1 MKNAVIIDTFPDDI
15 HAHSV
20 AWSVSQNEDWE
31 CFHIYADNFPSKS
44 MLSIAMTMDDLML
57 GYEGPEAKIDL
68 TKFDQIT
75 YIPRRCKGPR
85 ISNTVH
91 SDDMSASY
99 SENISALSA
108 FRYIL
113 TSLPN
118 VISINNLAS
127 KRRADQKPLQLYLA
141 KKAGLVIPNSLFS
154 NNPNDIKKMLNI
166 SSDRLAYKTYTPC
179 TWRQEYDSSVRIF
192 MKYTNLISKSVLSSD
207 QVLRDTSGIFQNYIE
222 KHFEVRLVCMGS
234 QFFGS
239 KIDSQKNI
247 LSKVD
252 WRNEQEKLAVES
264 IKVPLGI
271 QESMINLMTDIG
283 IIFCTADFIVTPEG
297 EWIFLEVNEQGQWLW
312 QEEACSDLPILDA
325 YTEFVKNPSTDFR
338 YTTEKKIFSFEDYK
352 RYQWNIDYQ
361 KSIKLGYEDNGSH
374 ITLEKFI
381 DANQ

>member
-1 MKNAVIIDTFPDDI
+1 
-15 HAHSV
+15 
-20 AWSVSQNEDWE
+20 
-31 CFHIYADNFPSKS
+31 
-44 MLSIAMTMDDLML
+44 
-57 GYEGPEAKIDL
+57 
-68 TKFDQIT
+68 
-75 YIPRRCKGPR
+75 
-85 ISNTVH
+85 
-91 SDDMSASY
+91 
-99 SENISALSA
+99 
-108 FRYIL
+108 
-113 TSLPN
+113 
-118 VISINNLAS
+118 
-127 KRRADQKPLQLYLA
+127 
-141 KKAGLVIPNSLFS
+141 
-154 NNPNDIKKMLNI
+154 
-166 SSDRLAYKTYTPC
+166 
-179 TWRQEYDSSVRIF
+179 
-192 MKYTNLISKSVLSSD
+192 
-207 QVLRDTSGIFQNYIE
+207 
-222 KHFEVRLVCMGS
+222 MGS

-252 WRNEQEKLAVES
+252 WRNEQEKLAVDS

-271 QESMINLMTDIG
+271 QESMIKLMTDIG